1 MNKNNF
7 KKILPILIII
17 IVIMIIII
25 GVVLINLIKKDE
37 KTAELDPNGDLV
49 VIENKENTQDNR
61 QNNTQNNTSTQYI
74 DTESATVNSGE
85 KNYQEMNWENYYDAN
100 KDNNTFRIQDV
111 IHNND
116 GTITIRGRVYQYL
129 DLPSTLSA
137 NEYKALLDG
146 KSLNILGEKVTKV
159 QDDNI
164 AKEAGYDTALKVETQ
179 KYKYDFYYYLNKNED
194 GTATLYNGSDSS
206 IAEGTDVYLQKTLSG
221 DFECYYYDEKIL
233 LKDYY
238 KNDVHI
244 EDLNKTR
251 LLHKNDEFVID
262 EEDGTF
268 FWLVVIGN
276 Q

>member
-1 MNKNNF
+1 MKKNSF

-17 IVIMIIII
+17 VVIMIIII

-37 KTAELDPNGDLV
+37 NINKIDPNGDLV
-49 VIENKENTQDNR
+49 VIENKENTQDNG
-61 QNNTQNNTSTQYI
+61 QNNTENNTSTQYI
-74 DTESATVNSGE
+74 DTENAAVNSGE

-179 KYKYDFYYYLNKNED
+179 KYKYNFYYYLNKNED

-206 IAEGTDVYLQKTLSG
+206 IAEGTNVYLQKTLSG
-221 DFECYYYDEKIL
+221 NFECYYYGEKIL

-251 LLHKNDEFVID
+251 LLHKNNEFVID

-268 FWLVVIGN
+268 FWLVVVGN
-276 Q
+276 

>member
-1 MNKNNF
+1 MKKNSL

-17 IVIMIIII
+17 VVIMIIII
-25 GVVLINLIKKDE
+25 GVALINLIKKDE
-37 KTAELDPNGDLV
+37 NINKIDPNGDLV
-49 VIENKENTQDNR
+49 VIENKENTQDNG
-61 QNNTQNNTSTQYI
+61 QNNTENNTSTQYI
-74 DTESATVNSGE
+74 DTENAAVNSGE

-116 GTITIRGRVYQYL
+116 GTITIKGRVYQYL

-179 KYKYDFYYYLNKNED
+179 KYKYNFYYYLNKNED

-206 IAEGTDVYLQKTLSG
+206 IAEGTNVYLQKTLSG
-221 DFECYYYDEKIL
+221 DFECYYYGEKIL

-251 LLHKNDEFVID
+251 LLHKNNEFVID

-268 FWLVVIGN
+268 FWLVVVGN
-276 Q
+276 

>member
-1 MNKNNF
+1 MKKNNF

-17 IVIMIIII
+17 VVIMIIII

-74 DTESATVNSGE
+74 DTENATVNSGE

-116 GTITIRGRVYQYL
+116 GTITIKGRVYQYL

-159 QDDNI
+159 QDENI
-164 AKEAGYDTALKVETQ
+164 AKDAGYDTALKVETQ
-179 KYKYDFYYYLNKNED
+179 KYKYNFYYYLNKNED

-206 IAEGTDVYLQKTLSG
+206 IAEGTNVYLQKTLSG

-268 FWLVVIGN
+268 FWLVVVGN
-276 Q
+276 

>member
-1 MNKNNF
+1 MKKNSF

-17 IVIMIIII
+17 VVIMIIII

-37 KTAELDPNGDLV
+37 NINKIDPNGDLV
-49 VIENKENTQDNR
+49 VIENKENTQDNG
-61 QNNTQNNTSTQYI
+61 QNNTENNTSTQYI
-74 DTESATVNSGE
+74 DTENAAVNSGE

-179 KYKYDFYYYLNKNED
+179 KYKYNFYYYLNKNED

-206 IAEGTDVYLQKTLSG
+206 IAEGTNVYLQKTLSG
-221 DFECYYYDEKIL
+221 NFECYYYGEKIL

-251 LLHKNDEFVID
+251 LLHKNNEFVID

-268 FWLVVIGN
+268 FWIVVVGN
-276 Q
+276 

>member
-1 MNKNNF
+1 MKKNSF
-7 KKILPILIII
+7 KKILPILIILV
-17 IVIMIIII
+17 VIMIIII

-37 KTAELDPNGDLV
+37 NINKIDPNGDLV
-49 VIENKENTQDNR
+49 VIENKENTQDNG
-61 QNNTQNNTSTQYI
+61 QNNTENNTSTQYI
-74 DTESATVNSGE
+74 DTENAAVNSGE

-179 KYKYDFYYYLNKNED
+179 KYKYNFYYYLNKNED

-206 IAEGTDVYLQKTLSG
+206 IAEGTNVYLQKTLSG
-221 DFECYYYDEKIL
+221 NFECYYYGEKIL

-251 LLHKNDEFVID
+251 LLHKNNEFVID

-268 FWLVVIGN
+268 FWLVVVGN

>member
-1 MNKNNF
+1 MKKNSL
-7 KKILPILIII
+7 KKILIILIII
-17 IVIMIIII
+17 VVIMIIII
-25 GVVLINLIKKDE
+25 GVALINLIKKDE
-37 KTAELDPNGDLV
+37 NINKIDPNGDLV
-49 VIENKENTQDNR
+49 VIENKENTQDNG
-61 QNNTQNNTSTQYI
+61 QNNTENNTSTQYI
-74 DTESATVNSGE
+74 DTENAAVNSGE

-116 GTITIRGRVYQYL
+116 GTITIKGRVYQYL

-179 KYKYDFYYYLNKNED
+179 KYKYNFYYYLNKNED

-206 IAEGTDVYLQKTLSG
+206 IAEGTNVYLQKTLSG
-221 DFECYYYDEKIL
+221 DFECYYYGEKIL

-251 LLHKNDEFVID
+251 LLHKNNEFVID

-268 FWLVVIGN
+268 FWLVVVGN
-276 Q
+276 

>member
-1 MNKNNF
+1 MKKNSF

-17 IVIMIIII
+17 VVIMIIII

-37 KTAELDPNGDLV
+37 NINKIDPNGDLV
-49 VIENKENTQDNR
+49 VIENKENTQDNG
-61 QNNTQNNTSTQYI
+61 QNNTENNTSIQYI
-74 DTESATVNSGE
+74 DTENAAVNSGE

-179 KYKYDFYYYLNKNED
+179 KYKYNFYYYLNKNED

-206 IAEGTDVYLQKTLSG
+206 IAEGTNVYLQKTLSG
-221 DFECYYYDEKIL
+221 DFECYYYGQKIL

-251 LLHKNDEFVID
+251 LLNKNDEFVID

-268 FWLVVIGN
+268 FWLVVVGN

>member
-1 MNKNNF
+1 MKKNSF

-17 IVIMIIII
+17 VVIMIIII

-37 KTAELDPNGDLV
+37 NINKIDPNGDLV
-49 VIENKENTQDNR
+49 VIENKENTQDNG
-61 QNNTQNNTSTQYI
+61 QNNTENNTSTQYI
-74 DTESATVNSGE
+74 DTENAAVNSGE

-179 KYKYDFYYYLNKNED
+179 KYKYNFYYYLNKNED

-206 IAEGTDVYLQKTLSG
+206 IAEGTNVYLQKTLSG
-221 DFECYYYDEKIL
+221 DFECYYYGEKIL

-251 LLHKNDEFVID
+251 LLHKNNEFVID

-268 FWLVVIGN
+268 FWLVVVGN
-276 Q
+276 

>member
-1 MNKNNF
+1 MKKNSF

-17 IVIMIIII
+17 VVIMIIII

-37 KTAELDPNGDLV
+37 NINKIDPNGDLV
-49 VIENKENTQDNR
+49 VIENKENTQDNG
-61 QNNTQNNTSTQYI
+61 QNNTENNTSTQYI
-74 DTESATVNSGE
+74 DTENAAVNSGE

-179 KYKYDFYYYLNKNED
+179 KYKYNFYYYLNKNED

-206 IAEGTDVYLQKTLSG
+206 IAEGTNVYLQKTLSG
-221 DFECYYYDEKIL
+221 NFECYYYGEKIL

-251 LLHKNDEFVID
+251 LLHKNNEFVID

-268 FWLVVIGN
+268 FCLVVVGN
-276 Q
+276 

>member
-1 MNKNNF
+1 MKKNSF

-17 IVIMIIII
+17 VVIMIIII

-37 KTAELDPNGDLV
+37 NINKIDPNGDLV
-49 VIENKENTQDNR
+49 VIENKENTQDNG
-61 QNNTQNNTSTQYI
+61 QNNTENNTSTQYI
-74 DTESATVNSGE
+74 DTENAAVNSGE

-116 GTITIRGRVYQYL
+116 GTITIKGRVYQYL

-179 KYKYDFYYYLNKNED
+179 KYKYNFYYYLNKNED

-206 IAEGTDVYLQKTLSG
+206 IAEGTNVYLQKTLSG
-221 DFECYYYDEKIL
+221 DFECYYYGQKIL

-251 LLHKNDEFVID
+251 QLHKNNEFVID

-268 FWLVVIGN
+268 FWLVVVGN
-276 Q
+276 